1 MNLKKFNIKK
11 NRKRMRIK
19 SNLFGTSAKPRL
31 LFNKTNKYLYAQ
43 IIDDEKKKTLLTLT
57 TLNKEHIASKN
68 SFKSIE
74 EAKKF
79 GALVAKEAVKKNI
92 STVVFDRNIFLYH
105 GKIKAFADS
114 ARENGLKF

>member
-1 MNLKKFNIKK
+1 MNSKKYNIKIK
-11 NRKRMRIK
+11 RKRMRIK
-19 SNLFGTSAKPRL
+19 SNLFGTSVKPRL
-31 LFNKTNKYLYAQ
+31 LFNKTNKYLYAS
-43 IIDDEKKKTLLTLT
+43 IIDDEKKKTLLSLT
-57 TLNKEHIASKN
+57 TLNKENIASKN
-68 SFKSIE
+68 SFKNIE

-79 GALVAKEAVKKNI
+79 GALVAKEAVKKSI